1 MADARDL
8 RLQTLFSIS
17 VLYVILH
24 FLLIFFNFFSFFF
37 RGRQLAKR
45 QMELEES
52 NSRRRKMK
60 KKNIKEF
67 KRINLS
73 RSLSYELWE
82 EEVAEKDF
90 INII

>member
-1 MADARDL
+1 
-8 RLQTLFSIS
+8 
-17 VLYVILH
+17 
-24 FLLIFFNFFSFFF
+24 
-37 RGRQLAKR
+37 
-45 QMELEES
+45 
-52 NSRRRKMK
+52 MK

-82 EEVAEKDF
+82 KEVAEKDF